1 MCLSEFEIY
10 LDCLVSIQ
18 SNICFM
24 LNVLFVNFCVNIKI
38 PMKRDI
44 FLRYNYEIVVYIHM
58 LIKYLLFYCYF
69 IIYG

>member
-1 MCLSEFEIY
+1 M
-10 LDCLVSIQ
+10 
-18 SNICFM
+18 SNQRNKCFI

-38 PMKRDI
+38 PMKKDI

-58 LIKYLLFYCYF
+58 LNRYFLFYFYF